1 MARSPTLMILLPSRT
16 KFRSA
21 FPPIIWAVV
30 SPCLPASESV
40 TLTAATKV
48 PGFASSFIP
57 ANLRLRWWLIKMQKL
72 NNLKCYNISGEFYK
86 DCSFKLYLS
95 SVPPKELPG
104 AEWYLK
110 DILGEWLFVSSNLTL
125 TTVCDDCWGAPPSLA
140 TIVSEQGP
148 RREGS
153 DRQGKHRF
161 SAT

>member
-1 MARSPTLMILLPSRT
+1 
-16 KFRSA
+16 
-21 FPPIIWAVV
+21 
-30 SPCLPASESV
+30 
-40 TLTAATKV
+40 
-48 PGFASSFIP
+48 
-57 ANLRLRWWLIKMQKL
+57 MQNM
-72 NNLKCYNISGEFYK
+72 NNLKFQNISAEYDK
-86 DCSFKLYLS
+86 DSPFKSYLS
-95 SVPPKELPG
+95 FVPPKELPG

-110 DILGEWLFVSSNLTL
+110 DILGEWLFVSNNFTL